1 MEQTKEKIKLV
12 FARSITK
19 REFRHGQILP
29 NDLRIILHGFQKG
42 IFTSIKGSR
51 LPVNS
56 RLVKIYATTVSGARR
71 IVILVNVATGDGF
84 FLFYRSKNDSIGRN
98 VSVQNPLFRSMLHK
112 YLLLLTSDIAEGNY
126 QEYSIVSGQ

>member
-12 FARSITK
+12 FARSIVK
-19 REFRHGQILP
+19 REFRRWQIPP

-84 FLFYRSKNDSIGRN
+84 FLFYRSKNDSLGKNI
-98 VSVQNPLFRSMLHK
+98 SVQNPLFRAMLHK
-112 YLLLLTSDIAEGNY
+112 YLLLLTADIAEENF
-126 QEYSIVSGQ
+126 QEYLVISSR